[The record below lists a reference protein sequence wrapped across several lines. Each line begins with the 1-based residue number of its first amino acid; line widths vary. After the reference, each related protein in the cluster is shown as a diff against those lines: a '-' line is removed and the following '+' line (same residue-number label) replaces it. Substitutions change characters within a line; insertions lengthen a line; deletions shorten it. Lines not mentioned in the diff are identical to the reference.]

1 MTRNLGIVKEGRL
14 ISEELWKKFMHS
26 IENPFDNLETNRE
39 RAKRALAAKIIEAV
53 KKRADGKFGILF
65 SGGVDSTL
73 IAFIAKK
80 LNCDFTCYTV
90 GLANS
95 EDIMWAERI
104 AKEYSFR
111 RVSRILSQQE
121 FESVIKSA
129 AKLINEPDVTKVSVG
144 AVLYAAGKLALN
156 GNIRSLFGGLG
167 SEEIFAGY
175 QRHAEALQQN
185 NYEALHR
192 ECWSGLRNMWQRDLA
207 RDFTI
212 SKSLGL
218 ELRTPFLDKEVIQY
232 AMSIHPMYKIDKN
245 DKKIILRDAA
255 EFIGL
260 KKEFAWR
267 KKKAA
272 QYGSDFIDGLD
283 KLAAKA
289 HFRYKKDY
297 LASLIN

>member
-1 MTRNLGIVKEGRL
+1 MTQFLGIVREGRL
-14 ISEELWKKFMHS
+14 ISEELWKQFIQS
-26 IENPFDNLETNRE
+26 IENPFDSLETNRE
-39 RAKRALAAKIIEAV
+39 RAKRELAAKITGAV
-53 KKRADGKFGILF
+53 KKRAGGKFGILF

-73 IAFIAKK
+73 ISFIAKK
-80 LNCDFTCYTV
+80 LGCDFTCYTV

-95 EDIMWAERI
+95 EDILWAQRI

-111 RVSRILSQQE
+111 HVSRILTQQE
-121 FESVIKSA
+121 FESVIISA
-129 AKLINEPDVTKVSVG
+129 AKLLNEPDVTKVSVG
-144 AVLYAAGKLALN
+144 AVLYAAGKLAVN
-156 GNIRSLFGGLG
+156 DKIFSLFGGLG

-175 QRHAEALQQN
+175 QRHAEALQQS
-185 NYEALHR
+185 NYEALHK
-192 ECWSGLRNMWQRDLA
+192 ECWSGLKNMWSRDLV

-212 SKSLGL
+212 AKSMGL

-245 DKKIILRDAA
+245 GKKLILRDAA

-289 HFRYKKDY
+289 HFSYKKDY
-297 LASLIN
+297 LASLLK

>member
-1 MTRNLGIVKEGRL
+1 M
-14 ISEELWKKFMHS
+14 
-26 IENPFDNLETNRE
+26 
-39 RAKRALAAKIIEAV
+39 
-53 KKRADGKFGILF
+53 
-65 SGGVDSTL
+65 
-73 IAFIAKK
+73 
-80 LNCDFTCYTV
+80 

-95 EDIMWAERI
+95 EDIIWAQRI
-104 AKEYSFR
+104 AKEYGFR
-111 RVSRILSQQE
+111 HVSRILSQQE
-121 FESVIKSA
+121 FESVVKSA
-129 AKLINEPDVTKVSVG
+129 AKLLNEPDVTKVSVG
-144 AVLYAAGKLALN
+144 AVLYAAGKLAVN
-156 GNIRSLFGGLG
+156 DNIFSLFGGLG

-175 QRHAEALQQN
+175 QRHAEALQQS
-185 NYEALHR
+185 NYEALHK
-192 ECWSGLRNMWQRDLA
+192 ECWSGLKNMWSRDLV

-212 SKSLGL
+212 AKNLGL

-245 DKKIILRDAA
+245 DKKLILRDAA

-289 HFRYKKDY
+289 HFNYKKDY
-297 LASLIN
+297 LASLLK